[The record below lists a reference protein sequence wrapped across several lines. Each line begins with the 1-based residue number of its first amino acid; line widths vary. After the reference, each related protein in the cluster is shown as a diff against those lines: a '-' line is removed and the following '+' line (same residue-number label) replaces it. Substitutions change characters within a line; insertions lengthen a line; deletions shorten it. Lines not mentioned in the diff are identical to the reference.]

1 MSQAVRTYDLAQA
14 FGISNANLYNHVSS
28 VSTKSREQNTSIPAI
43 FLSHPTYARIN
54 GSTA

>member
-28 VSTKSREQNTSIPAI
+28 VSTKSREQNISIPAI